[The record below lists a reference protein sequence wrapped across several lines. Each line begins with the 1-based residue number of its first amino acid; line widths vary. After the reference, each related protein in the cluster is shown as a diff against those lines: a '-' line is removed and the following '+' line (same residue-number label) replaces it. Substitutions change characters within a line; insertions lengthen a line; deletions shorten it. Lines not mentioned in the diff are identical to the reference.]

1 MAKLV
6 EIIGITHNPLLP
18 GLMKAP
24 DPDPVIVQ
32 TAKDYDWMRQKMT
45 KAKPDVLIVIAS
57 DHLNQWFTDNMPAFM
72 VGKAPSTEGPAPV
85 EIRAFGLAPY
95 KAKIDTDL
103 AKGIITEGSRLG
115 VDFAFSDECLI
126 DHAFTVPL
134 NFVRPEMDLPIVPI
148 WTNVMSQ
155 PLPSSQRFYDVGQRI
170 REAVEAL
177 PNGTRVAV
185 LSSGHLAVE
194 VGGPKTSEYSGDT
207 EFDRRMMEL
216 ITAGDAPTL
225 IREATFERMVKA
237 GNVTPG
243 FLNYI
248 MLMGLAGGAKPTA
261 TGLDFPKVTA
271 AMHYMDWEIDGGGAA

>member
-6 EIIGITHNPLLP
+6 EIIGITHNPFLP